1 MRLED
6 TNEALANEITNNSM
20 ICNEKEEAERSEL
33 RKQLKSAISEVDRL
47 ADSLYYHE
55 THHSEALEK
64 IKVLQGKLIEYEK
77 MLIQKDVDARGLKRE
92 VASLEGRLAFSEMK
106 ATRLL
111 SGILSSK
118 ATSVTPL
125 LSNTITTETNS
136 LKAQLTTETLTNAA
150 LQKLLRDSQVKRLS
164 LTSELIALE
173 RNCEATRSTVD
184 TLEITIQEEQE
195 IKIQLIKKISSL
207 KCLMKENEAVNSK
220 QAATIRK
227 LESSL
232 TQCNANLHHL
242 KEELSQSRETI
253 QSLEVKIYELEST
266 LREKDEKNTQL
277 KECWFQDQKTI
288 HQMKKDIESF
298 HEQYLSLSD
307 SFVAL
312 QNQLDEEEDVSD
324 GARRQ
329 NVIEGFQVNE
339 KLEELNRLFSSI

>member
-1 MRLED
+1 
-6 TNEALANEITNNSM
+6 
-20 ICNEKEEAERSEL
+20 
-33 RKQLKSAISEVDRL
+33 
-47 ADSLYYHE
+47 
-55 THHSEALEK
+55 
-64 IKVLQGKLIEYEK
+64 
-77 MLIQKDVDARGLKRE
+77 
-92 VASLEGRLAFSEMK
+92 
-106 ATRLL
+106 
-111 SGILSSK
+111 GILSSK
-118 ATSVTPL
+118 TTSIAPL
-125 LSNTITTETNS
+125 LSNTITTESNS

-150 LQKLLRDSQVKRLS
+150 LQKLLKDSQVKKLS

-207 KCLMKENEAVNSK
+207 KCLMKENEAVNSE

-227 LESSL
+227 LESNL

-242 KEELSQSRETI
+242 KEELFQSRETI

-288 HQMKKDIESF
+288 YQMKQDIESF

-329 NVIEGFQVNE
+329 N
-339 KLEELNRLFSSI
+339 